1 MPTQSSLLREIRAAF
16 AQDPRISKTQAAIG
30 LICHNGT
37 LTVTGEVETIAAKK
51 LALAHAKTVY
61 GIYNTIDHLRVTP
74 STPTGDGAIR
84 DALCRYLLREPALLD
99 LTIGVHSKGKNTL
112 LRESYSELPG
122 RIIVEVTQGSIV
134 LSGQVTSLSHKRL
147 CGVFAWWTPGCGN
160 VVNLLDVK
168 PLEYDNDDE
177 IADAL
182 GLVFEI
188 DPLIHS
194 AQLRFDVSNN
204 IVTLQGLLGTHEER
218 RMAESD
224 AWYVYGVTDVINQ
237 IAVSH

>member
-16 AQDPRISKTQAAIG
+16 AQDPRINKTHAAIG
-30 LICHNGT
+30 LVCRNGT
-37 LTVTGEVETIAAKK
+37 LMVTGEVETIAAKK
-51 LALAHAKTVY
+51 LALAHARTVY
-61 GIYNTIDHLRVTP
+61 GIYNTIDHLRVKPAT
-74 STPTGDGAIR
+74 SVGDGAIR
-84 DALCRYLLREPALLD
+84 DALCRYLLREPALLGLD
-99 LTIGVHSKGKNTL
+99 VGVHSKGKHTI
-112 LRESYSELPG
+112 LRQSYSELPG
-122 RIIVEVTQGSIV
+122 RIIVEVTDGSIA

-160 VVNLLDVK
+160 VVNLLDVT

-188 DPLIHS
+188 DPLVHS
-194 AQLRFDVSNN
+194 AQLRIDVRNN
-204 IVTLQGLLGTHEER
+204 VVTLRGLLGTHEER

-224 AWYVYGVTDVINQ
+224 AWYVYGVTDVISH

>member
-16 AQDPRISKTQAAIG
+16 AQEPRINKNQTAIA

-37 LTVTGEVETIAAKK
+37 LMVTGEVETIAAKK
-51 LALAHAKTVY
+51 LALAHARTVY
-61 GIYNTIDHLRVTP
+61 GIYNTIDHLQVTP
-74 STPTGDGAIR
+74 ATSAGDGVIR
-84 DALCRYLLREPALLD
+84 DALCRYLLREPALLGID
-99 LTIGVHSKGKNTL
+99 IEHHAKGKNTI
-112 LRESYSELPG
+112 LRQSFSELVG
-122 RIIVEVTQGSIV
+122 HITVEVTDGTVV
-134 LSGQVTSLSHKRL
+134 LTGEVTSLSHKRL
-147 CGVFAWWTPGCGN
+147 CGVLAWWTPGCCD
-160 VVNLLDVK
+160 VINLLEVT

-194 AQLRFDVSNN
+194 DQLRISVRDS
-204 IVTLQGLLGTHEER
+204 IVTLHGLLGSHEER

-224 AWYVYGVTDVINQ
+224 AWYIYGVTDVNNH

>member
-16 AQDPRISKTQAAIG
+16 TQEPRINKNKTSIA
-30 LICHNGT
+30 LSCHNGT
-37 LTVTGEVETIAAKK
+37 LMITGEVETIAAKK
-51 LALAHAKTVY
+51 LALTHARIVY
-61 GIYNTIDHLRVTP
+61 GIYNTIDRLQVTP
-74 STPTGDGAIR
+74 ATLAGDGAIR
-84 DALCRYLLREPALLD
+84 DALCRYLLREPALLGLD
-99 LTIGVHSKGKNTL
+99 IGLHSKGQHTI
-112 LRESYSELPG
+112 LRQSSSELPG
-122 RIIVEVTQGSIV
+122 RIIVEVTEGTVI
-134 LSGQVTSLSHKRL
+134 LTGEVTSLSHKRL
-147 CGVFAWWTPGCGN
+147 CGVFAWWTPGCSN
-160 VVNLLDVK
+160 VINLLDIN

-194 AQLRFDVSNN
+194 DQLRINVRDS
-204 IVTLQGLLGTHEER
+204 IVTLRGLLGSVEER

-224 AWYVYGVTDVINQ
+224 AWYVYGVTDVINH